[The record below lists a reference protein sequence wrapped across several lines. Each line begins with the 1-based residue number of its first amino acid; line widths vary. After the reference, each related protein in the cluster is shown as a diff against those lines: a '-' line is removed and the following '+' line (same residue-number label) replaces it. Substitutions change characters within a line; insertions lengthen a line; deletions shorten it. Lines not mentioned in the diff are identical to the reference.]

1 MKSGYNQ
8 MKLRALAA
16 FEGRGWLSPSAWAVL
31 ASYYPMRAA
40 YTYIRRHL
48 WRWKLVDRSLD
59 RRGLLLYRL
68 NPKGA
73 ARLAW
78 LRERAPA
85 RGRT

>member
-1 MKSGYNQ
+1 MKLAYNQ
-8 MKLRALAA
+8 LKLRALAA
-16 FEGRGWLSPSAWAVL
+16 YSYLRRLWGWRLL
-31 ASYYPMRAA
+31 E
-40 YTYIRRHL
+40 
-48 WRWKLVDRSLD
+48 RSLD

-68 NPKGA
+68 SERGQ